1 MLEVVVTAGAIR
13 CAELQSN
20 GHQQQ
25 TSAQL
30 FIGRMHLLSLNQECQ
45 STNTAQF
52 QTVMLKQ
59 NSSQLLPT
67 EIHSLA
73 LGFYI
78 QFNAQVQRE

>member
-1 MLEVVVTAGAIR
+1 MLEVMVTVGAIR
-13 CAELQSN
+13 CAKLQSS

-25 TSAQL
+25 TSTQL

-52 QTVMLKQ
+52 QTAMLNQ

-67 EIHSLA
+67 KIHSLA